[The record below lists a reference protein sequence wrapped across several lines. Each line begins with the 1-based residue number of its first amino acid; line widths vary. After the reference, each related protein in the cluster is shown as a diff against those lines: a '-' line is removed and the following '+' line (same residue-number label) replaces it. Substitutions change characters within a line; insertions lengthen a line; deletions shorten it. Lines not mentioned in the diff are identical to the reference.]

1 MTLSTNES
9 VIFLV
14 EFPYDYREKIDN
26 LGRLQTRKK
35 TTEKI
40 KGLNDQGDNLKDRFI
55 NKRKLNLNEHL
66 LVFLPALAKKAF

>member
-1 MTLSTNES
+1 MITEK
-9 VIFLV
+9 
-14 EFPYDYREKIDN
+14 KIDN
-26 LGRLQTRKK
+26 LGQLQTRKK

-40 KGLNDQGDNLKDRFI
+40 KGSNDQGNNLKDRFI

>member
-1 MTLSTNES
+1 M
-9 VIFLV
+9 

-26 LGRLQTRKK
+26 LGQLQTRKK

-40 KGLNDQGDNLKDRFI
+40 KGLNDQGDKLKDRFI

-66 LVFLPALAKKAF
+66 LAFLPALAKKAF

>member
-1 MTLSTNES
+1 MTLSTNKS

-26 LGRLQTRKK
+26 LGQLQTRKK

-40 KGLNDQGDNLKDRFI
+40 KDLNDQGDNLKDRFI

>member
-1 MTLSTNES
+1 MTLSTNKS

-14 EFPYDYREKIDN
+14 EFPYDYRENIDN
-26 LGRLQTRKK
+26 LGQLQTRKK

-66 LVFLPALAKKAF
+66 LAFLPALAKKAF